1 MYVEVVNKSSTLKLG
16 LTGVMRLFGCS
27 AANALMQRTVELIEV
42 AARRSRAALALLRSR
57 RTFPSWSAGRTMP
70 RKTRNI
76 EKKFQ
81 GWLSKAREIDDAG
94 PGSVQT
100 SVGASAT

>member
-1 MYVEVVNKSSTLKLG
+1 
-16 LTGVMRLFGCS
+16 
-27 AANALMQRTVELIEV
+27 
-42 AARRSRAALALLRSR
+42 
-57 RTFPSWSAGRTMP
+57 MP